1 MGCEGECE
9 YADAC
14 VGVGGVDGLGAGC
27 EGGSGGE
34 YVVDNE
40 YVARIYA

>member
-1 MGCEGECE
+1 MRERLEKGLLVGCEGERE

-27 EGGSGGE
+27 
-34 YVVDNE
+34 
-40 YVARIYA
+40 